1 MRLPDFLIV
10 GAAKSGTTSLYHFL
24 GQHPDIFMSAVK
36 ELGFFALKNDVQFN
50 GPGDMNAIGCCS
62 VNTLEAYSALFAEA
76 RGGVAAGESSNMYL
90 YSQEAPHAIKAAI
103 PNVKLIAI
111 LRDPVERAVLN
122 RICAFVGVRPWRFSQ
137 LTANRSRDPRK
148 WPPSRV

>member
-76 RGGVAAGESSNMYL
+76 AVVS
-90 YSQEAPHAIKAAI
+90 PPVKAAI
-103 PNVKLIAI
+103 CIST
-111 LRDPVERAVLN
+111 
-122 RICAFVGVRPWRFSQ
+122 VRK
-137 LTANRSRDPRK
+137 PRT
-148 WPPSRV
+148 PSRRRFPT